1 MPAVKSVVMFG
12 LVCFLMLALGC
23 GPSDVEKARQ
33 YIKDGKFSQAYA
45 LLSRQTAE
53 NPEDAEALF
62 LLGVALI
69 NTGRISAAEGPFAT
83 AIRVN
88 ADFEAKIG
96 EAYRKA
102 GDIALQAGNT
112 EQSVRLFKAA
122 VHHRPGLKESVARS
136 FYTKGQDLSRAGQ
149 EAQAIEIHQFAL
161 AINPL
166 LGKEIGR
173 WYAIRAA
180 KADSASDQANLLRA
194 ASQFETAYKEEVRK
208 RKQASAAEEAAKRA
222 MSLRAKMKH
231 VIAQR
236 LDERAW
242 ERLAIKSLKT
252 LGANETLQW
261 TVKYYARAGYDIKRL
276 ELDGQGW
283 TPLGSFA
290 NQSHMF
296 FLSSQDFWYL
306 KSSGTQPQ
314 TIQAAITKA
323 KGIQFRGEAYMDIS
337 LRTESPPTEVF
348 YWVAPRF

>member
-1 MPAVKSVVMFG
+1 MPVVKSIAICG
-12 LVCFLMLALGC
+12 LGCFLMVIIGC

-33 YIKDGKFSQAYA
+33 YIKDGKFSQAYE
-45 LLSRQTAE
+45 LLSPQAAD

-69 NTGRISAAEGPFAT
+69 NTGQTTAAEGPFAK
-83 AIRVN
+83 AISLN

-102 GDIALQAGNT
+102 GDIELQAGNT
-112 EQSVRLFKAA
+112 EQAVYLFKTA
-122 VHHRPGLKESVARS
+122 VRHRPGLKESVARS
-136 FYTKGQDLSRAGQ
+136 FYTKGKDLSRAGQ
-149 EAQAIEIHQFAL
+149 EAQAIELHHYAL

-180 KADSASDQANLLRA
+180 KAESALDQARLLRE
-194 ASQFETAYKEEVRK
+194 ASYFEIAYKEEVRK
-208 RKQASAAEEAAKRA
+208 LKQASAAEEAAKRA

-252 LGANETLQW
+252 LGAEETLQW
-261 TVKYYARAGYDIKRL
+261 SLKYYAQAGYDIKRL
-276 ELDGQGW
+276 ELDDQEW

-323 KGIQFRGEAYMDIS
+323 KGIQFRGKEYMDIS
-337 LRTESPPTEVF
+337 LKTDSPPTEVY

>member
-1 MPAVKSVVMFG
+1 MPAVKSIIMFG
-12 LVCFLMLALGC
+12 WVCLLMTILGC
-23 GPSDVEKARQ
+23 GPSEVEKARQ
-33 YIKDGKFSQAYA
+33 YIREGKFPQAYE

-53 NPEDAEALF
+53 NSEDAEALF

-83 AIRVN
+83 AIKLN
-88 ADFEAKIG
+88 ADLEAKIG
-96 EAYRKA
+96 EAYYKA

-112 EQSVRLFKAA
+112 EQGVRLFKAA
-122 VHHRPGLKESVARS
+122 VHHRPGLKDSVARS
-136 FYTKGQDLSRAGQ
+136 FYSKGKDLSQAGQ
-149 EAQAIEIHQFAL
+149 ETQAIELHHLAI

-194 ASQFETAYKEEVRK
+194 ASHFENAYQEEVSL
-208 RKQASAAEEAAKRA
+208 RKQVSAAEEAAKRA
-222 MSLRAKMKH
+222 LSLRAKMKH

-242 ERLAIKSLKT
+242 ERLALKSLKT
-252 LGANETLQW
+252 LGAEETLQW
-261 TVKYYARAGYDIKRL
+261 SVKYYAQSGYDIKRL
-276 ELDGQGW
+276 ELDDQGW

-296 FLSSQDFWYL
+296 FLSSKDFWYL
-306 KSSGTQPQ
+306 KSSVKQPQ
-314 TIQAAITKA
+314 SIQAAITKA

-337 LRTESPPTEVF
+337 LKTESPPTEVF
-348 YWVAPRF
+348 YWVAPKF